1 MTCSSHLQSGAGHQR
16 VSGSVARKRLS
27 WYSSNRSSRAL
38 SSRIA
43 RTSSG
48 ASVSGHCGHAMP
60 TLLSEISMRRYW
72 RRQSEHVRWEQEVSR
87 GKRQSGWLRRH
98 SGHSSRCSSKSCSWL
113 VDERDRTAVEPL
125 LTPPKHSAAKVA
137 SSGTSAT
144 AGWPSPSSLPPAET
158 PDFMASSA
166 VRFKSCDKLQ
176 SGWFTKSNHA
186 YSEYSEKL
194 WGYLL

>member
-1 MTCSSHLQSGAGHQR
+1 MVCGDFQFVFVSFCTRNVCRFLLTNKPVNQGTGCEYNLLDNGNKKVHRKNITISSHLQSGAGHQR
-16 VSGSVARKRLS
+16 VSGSAARKRLS

-87 GKRQSGWLRRH
+87 GKRQSG
-98 SGHSSRCSSKSCSWL
+98 
-113 VDERDRTAVEPL
+113 
-125 LTPPKHSAAKVA
+125 
-137 SSGTSAT
+137 
-144 AGWPSPSSLPPAET
+144 
-158 PDFMASSA
+158 
-166 VRFKSCDKLQ
+166 
-176 SGWFTKSNHA
+176 
-186 YSEYSEKL
+186 
-194 WGYLL
+194 